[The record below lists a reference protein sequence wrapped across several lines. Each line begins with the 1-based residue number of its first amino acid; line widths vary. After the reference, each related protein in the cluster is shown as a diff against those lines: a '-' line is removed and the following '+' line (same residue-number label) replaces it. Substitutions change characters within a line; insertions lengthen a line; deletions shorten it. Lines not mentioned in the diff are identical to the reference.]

1 MIKDVVAAD
10 LPPTSKRWD
19 SRRLYAALVF
29 IPLFYLLV
37 RYLPPIAFFGL
48 VVGASWLA
56 LIELYRLHFQPRLAT
71 MAIILGLVMTTL
83 VLSHLQWPDAL
94 PLHPLLLFVIT
105 ATLLSYLLSKHEL
118 SRSLVDVS
126 VLIFGM
132 LYIGFTLGHL
142 LLIRALPDGI
152 FLVFFVILVTWAG
165 DTGAYYTGV
174 SMGRTPLAPRISPN
188 KTVEGLVGG
197 CLLAVVIAL
206 IARAW
211 FIPSFTIVDALVLGV
226 MLTVAGL
233 VGDLSES
240 MFKRGAGV
248 KDSGGLIPG
257 HGGMLDRLDS
267 LLLTAPTYYY
277 YVTLVKG

>member
-1 MIKDVVAAD
+1 M
-10 LPPTSKRWD
+10 
-19 SRRLYAALVF
+19 VF

-56 LIELYRLHFQPRLAT
+56 LVELYRLHFQPRLAT
-71 MAIILGLVMTTL
+71 MAIMLGLVMTTL
-83 VLSHLQWPDAL
+83 VLSHLQWPETV
-94 PLHPLLLFVIT
+94 PLHPVLLLT
-105 ATLLSYLLSKHEL
+105 LAGTLLFHLLSKHDL

-126 VLIFGM
+126 VLIFGT
-132 LYIGFTLGHL
+132 LYIGFALGHL
-142 LLIRALPDGI
+142 LLTRALPDGI
-152 FLVFFVILVTWAG
+152 FLVFFVMLVTWAG
-165 DTGAYYTGV
+165 DTGAYYAGV

-188 KTVEGLVGG
+188 KTVEGLLGG

-211 FIPSFTIVDALVLGV
+211 FIPSFTIVDAVALGIL
-226 MLTVAGL
+226 LTVAGL
-233 VGDLSES
+233 IGDLSES

-277 YVTLVKG
+277 YVTLFKS

>member
-1 MIKDVVAAD
+1 MIRDVVTAD
-10 LPPTSKRWD
+10 LPRTSKRWD

-48 VVGASWLA
+48 VVGASWLS
-56 LIELYRLHFQPRLAT
+56 LMELYRLHFQPRLAT
-71 MAIILGLVMTTL
+71 IAIILGLAMTTL
-83 VLSHLQWPDAL
+83 VLSHLQWPEAL
-94 PLHPLLLFVIT
+94 PLHPLLLVILI
-105 ATLLSYLLSKHEL
+105 ATLLWYLLSKHDL

-152 FLVFFVILVTWAG
+152 FLLFFVILVTWAG
-165 DTGAYYTGV
+165 DTGAYYAGV

-188 KTVEGLVGG
+188 KTVEGLLGG
-197 CLLAVVIAL
+197 CLLAVVVAL

-211 FIPSFTIVDALVLGV
+211 FIPSFTVVDTLVLGV

-233 VGDLSES
+233 MGDLSES

-277 YVTLVKG
+277 YVTLVKW

>member
-1 MIKDVVAAD
+1 MIRHVVAAD
-10 LPPTSKRWD
+10 LPRTSKRWD
-19 SRRLYAALVF
+19 SRRLYAAMVF

-56 LIELYRLHFQPRLAT
+56 LVELYRLHFQPRLAT
-71 MAIILGLVMTTL
+71 MAIMLGLVMTTL
-83 VLSHLQWPDAL
+83 VLSHLQWPETV
-94 PLHPLLLFVIT
+94 PLHPVLLLT
-105 ATLLSYLLSKHEL
+105 LAGTLLFHLLSKHDL

-126 VLIFGM
+126 VLIFGT
-132 LYIGFTLGHL
+132 LYIGFALGHL
-142 LLIRALPDGI
+142 LLTRALPDGI
-152 FLVFFVILVTWAG
+152 FLVFFVMLVTWAG
-165 DTGAYYTGV
+165 DTGAYYAGV

-188 KTVEGLVGG
+188 KTVEGLLGG

-211 FIPSFTIVDALVLGV
+211 FIPSFTIVDAVALGIL
-226 MLTVAGL
+226 LTVAGL
-233 VGDLSES
+233 IGDLSES

-277 YVTLVKG
+277 YVTLLKS

>member
-1 MIKDVVAAD
+1 MIRGAVAAGA
-10 LPPTSKRWD
+10 PRASSRWD
-19 SRRLYAALVF
+19 RRRLYAALVF
-29 IPLFYLLV
+29 IPLFYVLV

-48 VVGASWLA
+48 VVGAAWLA
-56 LIELYRLHFQPRLAT
+56 LIELYRLHFPKQAT
-71 MAIILGLVMTTL
+71 LEIVIGVAMTTI
-83 VLSHLQWPDAL
+83 VLSHLQWPNAF
-94 PLHPLLLFVIT
+94 PSRPLFVFII
-105 ATLLSYLLSKHEL
+105 AAILFFYLVSRHDF
-118 SRSLVDVS
+118 SRSLADVS
-126 VLIFGM
+126 VLIFGT

-142 LLIRALPDGI
+142 LLTRALPDGI
-152 FLVFFVILVTWAG
+152 FLIFFVVLVTWAG

-174 SMGRTPLAPRISPN
+174 SIGRTPLAPKISPN
-188 KTVEGLVGG
+188 KTVEGLLGG
-197 CLLAVVIAL
+197 CLLAVMIAL

-211 FIPSFTIVDALVLGV
+211 FIPSLTIVDAVVLGIV
-226 MLTVAGL
+226 LTLAGL
-233 VGDLSES
+233 IGDLSES

>member
-1 MIKDVVAAD
+1 MIRHLVAAD
-10 LPPTSKRWD
+10 LPRTSKRWD
-19 SRRLYAALVF
+19 SRRLYAAMVF

-56 LIELYRLHFQPRLAT
+56 LVELYRLHFQPRVAT
-71 MAIILGLVMTTL
+71 MAIMLGLVMTTL
-83 VLSHLQWPDAL
+83 VLSHLQWPEAV
-94 PLHPLLLFVIT
+94 PLHPVLLLT
-105 ATLLSYLLSKHEL
+105 LAATLLFHLLSKQDL
-118 SRSLVDVS
+118 SRSLVDIS
-126 VLIFGM
+126 VLIFGT
-132 LYIGFTLGHL
+132 LYIGFALGHL
-142 LLIRALPDGI
+142 LLTRALPDGI

-165 DTGAYYTGV
+165 DTGAYYAGV
-174 SMGRTPLAPRISPN
+174 SMGRTPLALRISPN
-188 KTVEGLVGG
+188 KTVEGLLGG

-211 FIPSFTIVDALVLGV
+211 FIPSFTIVDAVVLGIL
-226 MLTVAGL
+226 LTVAGL
-233 VGDLSES
+233 IGDLSES

-277 YVTLVKG
+277 YVTLLKS

>member
-1 MIKDVVAAD
+1 MIRGAAAAGA
-10 LPPTSKRWD
+10 PPASGRWD
-19 SRRLYAALVF
+19 RRRIYAALVF

-37 RYLPPIAFFGL
+37 RYLPPIAFFVL
-48 VVGASWLA
+48 VVGAASLA
-56 LIELYRLHFQPRLAT
+56 LIELYRLHFQRPAT
-71 MAIILGLVMTTL
+71 MAIMGGVAMTTM

-94 PLHPLLLFVIT
+94 PLRLIFMVIVA
-105 ATLLSYLLSKHEL
+105 ATLLLYLVSKHDF

-126 VLIFGM
+126 VLIFGT
-132 LYIGFTLGHL
+132 LYIGLTLGHL
-142 LLIRALPDGI
+142 LLTRALPDGI
-152 FLVFFVILVTWAG
+152 FLIFFVVLVTWAG
-165 DTGAYYTGV
+165 DTGAYYAGV
-174 SMGRTPLAPRISPN
+174 SMGRTRLAPTISPN
-188 KTVEGLVGG
+188 KTVEGLLGG
-197 CLLAVVIAL
+197 CLLAIAIAL

-211 FIPSFTIVDALVLGV
+211 FIPSLTIVDAVVLGIV
-226 MLTVAGL
+226 LTLAGL
-233 VGDLSES
+233 IGDLSES

>member
-1 MIKDVVAAD
+1 MIRNAVAAD
-10 LPPTSKRWD
+10 LLRTSKRWD
-19 SRRLYAALVF
+19 SRRLYTALVF
-29 IPLFYLLV
+29 VPLFYLLV
-37 RYLPPIAFFGL
+37 RYLPPVAFFGL

-56 LIELYRLHFQPRLAT
+56 LVELYRLHFEPRRTT
-71 MAIILGLVMTTL
+71 MAIIMGLVMTTL
-83 VLSHLQWPDAL
+83 LLSHLQWPQAL
-94 PLHPLLLFVIT
+94 PLHPLLLVMLA
-105 ATLLSYLLSKHEL
+105 ATLFFYLLSKHDL
-118 SRSLVDVS
+118 SRSLVDIS
-126 VLIFGM
+126 VLIFGT

-142 LLIRALPDGI
+142 LLTRALPEGV

-165 DTGAYYTGV
+165 DTGAYYAGV

-197 CLLAVVIAL
+197 CILAVVVSL

-226 MLTVAGL
+226 LLTMAGL
-233 VGDLSES
+233 IGDLTES

-277 YVTLVKG
+277 YVTLFKS

>member
-1 MIKDVVAAD
+1 MIRDVVAAD
-10 LPPTSKRWD
+10 LPRTSKRWD
-19 SRRLYAALVF
+19 GRRLYAALIF
-29 IPLFYLLV
+29 IPLFYVLV

-56 LIELYRLHFQPRLAT
+56 LVELYRLHFQPRLAT
-71 MAIILGLVMTTL
+71 MAIIFGQVMATL
-83 VLSHLQWPDAL
+83 VLGHLQWPDAL
-94 PLHPLLLFVIT
+94 PLHPLLFFIIA
-105 ATLLSYLLSKHEL
+105 ATLLWYLLSKHDF

-152 FLVFFVILVTWAG
+152 FLIFFVILVTWAG
-165 DTGAYYTGV
+165 DTGAYYAGV
-174 SMGRTPLAPRISPN
+174 RMGRTPLATRISPN
-188 KTVEGLVGG
+188 KTVEGLLGG
-197 CLLAVVIAL
+197 CLLAVVTAF
-206 IARAW
+206 IARSW

-226 MLTVAGL
+226 MLTMAGL
-233 VGDLSES
+233 MGDLSES

-248 KDSGGLIPG
+248 KDSGSLIPG

-277 YVTLVKG
+277 YVILVKG

>member
-1 MIKDVVAAD
+1 MIRGAVAAGA
-10 LPPTSKRWD
+10 PRASSRWD
-19 SRRLYAALVF
+19 RRRLYAALVF
-29 IPLFYLLV
+29 IPLFYVLV

-48 VVGASWLA
+48 VVGAAWLA
-56 LIELYRLHFQPRLAT
+56 LIELYRLHFPKQAT
-71 MAIILGLVMTTL
+71 LEIVIGVAMTTI

-94 PLHPLLLFVIT
+94 PSRPLFVFII
-105 ATLLSYLLSKHEL
+105 AAILFFYLVSRHDF
-118 SRSLVDVS
+118 SRSLADVS
-126 VLIFGM
+126 VLIFGT

-142 LLIRALPDGI
+142 LLTRALPDGI
-152 FLVFFVILVTWAG
+152 FLIFFVVLVTWAG

-174 SMGRTPLAPRISPN
+174 SIGRTPLAPKISPN
-188 KTVEGLVGG
+188 KTVEGLLGG
-197 CLLAVVIAL
+197 CLLAVMIAL

-211 FIPSFTIVDALVLGV
+211 FIPSLTIVDAVVLGIV
-226 MLTVAGL
+226 LTLAGL
-233 VGDLSES
+233 IGDLSES
-240 MFKRGAGV
+240 TFKRGAGV

>member
-1 MIKDVVAAD
+1 MIRHVVAAD
-10 LPPTSKRWD
+10 LPRTSKRWD
-19 SRRLYAALVF
+19 SRRLYAAMVF

-56 LIELYRLHFQPRLAT
+56 LVELYRLHFQPRVAT
-71 MAIILGLVMTTL
+71 MAIMLGLVMTTL
-83 VLSHLQWPDAL
+83 VLSHLQWPEAV
-94 PLHPLLLFVIT
+94 PLHPVLLLT
-105 ATLLSYLLSKHEL
+105 LAATLLFHLLSKQDL
-118 SRSLVDVS
+118 SRSLVDIS
-126 VLIFGM
+126 VLIFGT
-132 LYIGFTLGHL
+132 LYIGFALGHL
-142 LLIRALPDGI
+142 LLTRALPDGI

-165 DTGAYYTGV
+165 DTGAYYAGV

-188 KTVEGLVGG
+188 KTVEGLLGG

-211 FIPSFTIVDALVLGV
+211 FIPSFTIVDAVVLGIL
-226 MLTVAGL
+226 LTVAGL
-233 VGDLSES
+233 IGDLSES

-267 LLLTAPTYYY
+267 LLLTAPAYYY
-277 YVTLVKG
+277 YVTLLKS

>member
-1 MIKDVVAAD
+1 M
-10 LPPTSKRWD
+10 
-19 SRRLYAALVF
+19 VF

-56 LIELYRLHFQPRLAT
+56 LVELYRLHFQPRVAT
-71 MAIILGLVMTTL
+71 MAIMLGLVMTTL
-83 VLSHLQWPDAL
+83 VLSHLQWPEAV
-94 PLHPLLLFVIT
+94 PLHPVLLLT
-105 ATLLSYLLSKHEL
+105 LAATLLFHLLSKQDL
-118 SRSLVDVS
+118 SRSLVDIS
-126 VLIFGM
+126 VLIFGT
-132 LYIGFTLGHL
+132 LYIGFALGHL
-142 LLIRALPDGI
+142 LLTRALPDGI

-165 DTGAYYTGV
+165 DTGAYYAGV

-188 KTVEGLVGG
+188 KTVEGLLGG

-211 FIPSFTIVDALVLGV
+211 FIPSFTIVDAVVLGIL
-226 MLTVAGL
+226 LTVAGL
-233 VGDLSES
+233 IGDLSES

-277 YVTLVKG
+277 YVTLLKS

>member
-1 MIKDVVAAD
+1 
-10 LPPTSKRWD
+10 
-19 SRRLYAALVF
+19 
-29 IPLFYLLV
+29 
-37 RYLPPIAFFGL
+37 
-48 VVGASWLA
+48 
-56 LIELYRLHFQPRLAT
+56 
-71 MAIILGLVMTTL
+71 MTTI

-94 PLHPLLLFVIT
+94 PSRPLFVFVI
-105 ATLLSYLLSKHEL
+105 AAILFFYLVSRHDF
-118 SRSLVDVS
+118 SRSLADVS
-126 VLIFGM
+126 VLIFGT

-142 LLIRALPDGI
+142 LLTRALPDGI
-152 FLVFFVILVTWAG
+152 FLIFFVVLVTWAG

-174 SMGRTPLAPRISPN
+174 SIGRTPLAPKISPN
-188 KTVEGLVGG
+188 KTVEGLLGG
-197 CLLAVVIAL
+197 CLLAVMIAL

-211 FIPSFTIVDALVLGV
+211 FIPSLTIVDAVVLGIV
-226 MLTVAGL
+226 LTLAGL
-233 VGDLSES
+233 IGDLSES

>member
-1 MIKDVVAAD
+1 VTAD
-10 LPPTSKRWD
+10 LPRTSKRWD

-56 LIELYRLHFQPRLAT
+56 LVELYRLHFQPRLAT

-83 VLSHLQWPDAL
+83 VLSHLQWPDVL
-94 PLHPLLLFVIT
+94 PLHPLLVFVIT
-105 ATLLSYLLSKHEL
+105 ATLVWYLLSKHDL

-152 FLVFFVILVTWAG
+152 FLIFFVLLVTWAG
-165 DTGAYYTGV
+165 DTGAYYAGV

-188 KTVEGLVGG
+188 KTVEGLLGG

-233 VGDLSES
+233 IGDLSES

>member
-1 MIKDVVAAD
+1 MAAD
-10 LPPTSKRWD
+10 VPPSRRWD
-19 SRRLYAALVF
+19 RRRIYAALVF
-29 IPLFYLLV
+29 IPLFYALV

-48 VVGASWLA
+48 VLGASWFTLV
-56 LIELYRLHFQPRLAT
+56 ELYGLHFHSRPATLAIAT
-71 MAIILGLVMTTL
+71 GMVMTTF
-83 VLSHLQWPDAL
+83 VLSHLQWPGAL
-94 PLHPLLLFVIT
+94 PLGPLLLFIMT
-105 ATLLSYLLSKHEL
+105 ATLLFYLVSKQDL

-126 VLIFGM
+126 VLIFGT

-142 LLIRALPDGI
+142 LLTRALPDGI
-152 FLVFFVILVTWAG
+152 FLIFFVVLVTWAG
-165 DTGAYYTGV
+165 DTGAYYAGM

-188 KTVEGLVGG
+188 KTVEGLLGG

-211 FIPSFTIVDALVLGV
+211 FIPSFTIIDAVVLGLL
-226 MLTVAGL
+226 LTAVGL
-233 VGDLSES
+233 IGDLSES
-240 MFKRGAGV
+240 MFKRSAGV

-257 HGGMLDRLDS
+257 HGGVLDRLDS

>member
-1 MIKDVVAAD
+1 MIKDVVTAD
-10 LPPTSKRWD
+10 LPRTSKRWD

-165 DTGAYYTGV
+165 DTGA
-174 SMGRTPLAPRISPN
+174 
-188 KTVEGLVGG
+188 
-197 CLLAVVIAL
+197 
-206 IARAW
+206 
-211 FIPSFTIVDALVLGV
+211 
-226 MLTVAGL
+226 
-233 VGDLSES
+233 
-240 MFKRGAGV
+240 
-248 KDSGGLIPG
+248 
-257 HGGMLDRLDS
+257 
-267 LLLTAPTYYY
+267 
-277 YVTLVKG
+277 

>member
-1 MIKDVVAAD
+1 MIRHVVAAD
-10 LPPTSKRWD
+10 LPRTSKRWD
-19 SRRLYAALVF
+19 SRRLYAAMVF

-56 LIELYRLHFQPRLAT
+56 LVELYRLHFQPRVAT
-71 MAIILGLVMTTL
+71 MAIMLGLVMTTL
-83 VLSHLQWPDAL
+83 VLSHLQWPEAV
-94 PLHPLLLFVIT
+94 PLHPVLLLT
-105 ATLLSYLLSKHEL
+105 LAATLLFHLLSKQDL
-118 SRSLVDVS
+118 SRSLVDIS
-126 VLIFGM
+126 VLIFGT
-132 LYIGFTLGHL
+132 LYIGFALGHL
-142 LLIRALPDGI
+142 LLTRALPDGI

-165 DTGAYYTGV
+165 DTGAYYAGV

-188 KTVEGLVGG
+188 KTVEGLLGG

-211 FIPSFTIVDALVLGV
+211 FIPSFTIVDAVVLGIL
-226 MLTVAGL
+226 LTVAGL
-233 VGDLSES
+233 IGDLSES

-277 YVTLVKG
+277 YVTLLKS

>member
-1 MIKDVVAAD
+1 VIKDVVAAD
-10 LPPTSKRWD
+10 LPRTSKRWD

-56 LIELYRLHFQPRLAT
+56 LIELYRLHFRPRLAT
-71 MAIILGLVMTTL
+71 MAIILGLAMTTL
-83 VLSHLQWPDAL
+83 VLTHLQWPDAL

-105 ATLLSYLLSKHEL
+105 ATLLCYLLSKHDF

-132 LYIGFTLGHL
+132 LYIGFMLGHL

-165 DTGAYYTGV
+165 DTGAYYAGV
-174 SMGRTPLAPRISPN
+174 SMGRTSLAPRISPN

-211 FIPSFTIVDALVLGV
+211 FIPSLTIVDALVLGV

-233 VGDLSES
+233 IGDLSES
-240 MFKRGAGV
+240 MFKRGSGV

>member
-1 MIKDVVAAD
+1 VIKGAVAAGA
-10 LPPTSKRWD
+10 PPASSRWD
-19 SRRLYAALVF
+19 RRRLYAALVF
-29 IPLFYLLV
+29 IPLFYVLV

-48 VVGASWLA
+48 VVGAAWLA
-56 LIELYRLHFQPRLAT
+56 LIELYRLHFQKPAT
-71 MAIILGLVMTTL
+71 MAIVIGVAMTTI
-83 VLSHLQWPDAL
+83 VLSHLQWPDGI
-94 PLHPLLLFVIT
+94 PLRPLFMFIMA
-105 ATLLSYLLSKHEL
+105 ATLLFYLVSKHDF
-118 SRSLVDVS
+118 SRSLADVS
-126 VLIFGM
+126 VLIFGT

-142 LLIRALPDGI
+142 LLTRALPDGI
-152 FLVFFVILVTWAG
+152 FLIFFVVLVTWAG
-165 DTGAYYTGV
+165 DTGAYYAGM

-188 KTVEGLVGG
+188 KTAEGLLGG

-211 FIPSFTIVDALVLGV
+211 FIPSLTIIDAVVLGV
-226 MLTVAGL
+226 VLTLAGL
-233 VGDLSES
+233 LGDLSES

>member
-1 MIKDVVAAD
+1 MADVA
-10 LPPTSKRWD
+10 PSTRWD
-19 SRRLYAALVF
+19 RRRISAALVF
-29 IPLFYLLV
+29 IPLFYMLV

-56 LIELYRLHFQPRLAT
+56 LVELYGLHFHSRPATLAIAT
-71 MAIILGLVMTTL
+71 GGVMTTF

-94 PLHPLLLFVIT
+94 PLGLLLLFVMT
-105 ATLLSYLLSKHEL
+105 AILLFYLVSKQDL

-126 VLIFGM
+126 VLIFGT

-142 LLIRALPDGI
+142 LLTRALPDGI
-152 FLVFFVILVTWAG
+152 FLIFFVVLVTWAG
-165 DTGAYYTGV
+165 DTGAYYAGM

-188 KTVEGLVGG
+188 KTVEGLLGG

-211 FIPSFTIVDALVLGV
+211 FIPSFTILDAIVLGLVL
-226 MLTVAGL
+226 TVVGL
-233 VGDLSES
+233 IGDLSES
-240 MFKRGAGV
+240 MFKRSAGV

-257 HGGMLDRLDS
+257 HGGVLDRLDS

>member
-1 MIKDVVAAD
+1 MIRGAVAAGA
-10 LPPTSKRWD
+10 PRASSRWD
-19 SRRLYAALVF
+19 RRRLYAALVF
-29 IPLFYLLV
+29 IPLFYVLV

-48 VVGASWLA
+48 VVGAAWLA
-56 LIELYRLHFQPRLAT
+56 LIELYRLHFPKQAT
-71 MAIILGLVMTTL
+71 LEIVIGVAMTTI

-94 PLHPLLLFVIT
+94 PSRPLFVFVI
-105 ATLLSYLLSKHEL
+105 AAILFFYLVSRHDF
-118 SRSLVDVS
+118 SRSLADVS
-126 VLIFGM
+126 VLIFGT

-142 LLIRALPDGI
+142 LLTRALPDGI
-152 FLVFFVILVTWAG
+152 FLIFFVVLVTWAG

-174 SMGRTPLAPRISPN
+174 SIGRTPLAPKISPN
-188 KTVEGLVGG
+188 KTVEGLLGG
-197 CLLAVVIAL
+197 CLLAVMIAL

-211 FIPSFTIVDALVLGV
+211 FIPSLTIVDAVVLGIV
-226 MLTVAGL
+226 LTLAGL
-233 VGDLSES
+233 IGDLSES

>member
-1 MIKDVVAAD
+1 MIRDVVTAD
-10 LPPTSKRWD
+10 LPRTSKRWD

-56 LIELYRLHFQPRLAT
+56 VVELYRLHFQPRLAT
-71 MAIILGLVMTTL
+71 MAIILGLIMTTL
-83 VLSHLQWPDAL
+83 VLSHLQWPDVL
-94 PLHPLLLFVIT
+94 PLHPLLVFVIT
-105 ATLLSYLLSKHEL
+105 ATLLWYLLSKHDL

-152 FLVFFVILVTWAG
+152 FLIFFVILVTWAG
-165 DTGAYYTGV
+165 DTGAYYAGV

-188 KTVEGLVGG
+188 KTVEGLLGG

-233 VGDLSES
+233 IGDLSES

>member
-1 MIKDVVAAD
+1 MIRGAVAAGA
-10 LPPTSKRWD
+10 PRASSRWD
-19 SRRLYAALVF
+19 RRRLYAALVF
-29 IPLFYLLV
+29 IPLFYVLV

-48 VVGASWLA
+48 VVGAAWLA
-56 LIELYRLHFQPRLAT
+56 LIELYRLHFPKQAT
-71 MAIILGLVMTTL
+71 LEIVIGVAMTTI
-83 VLSHLQWPDAL
+83 VLSHLQWPDAF
-94 PLHPLLLFVIT
+94 PSRPLFVFVI
-105 ATLLSYLLSKHEL
+105 AAILFFYLVSRHDF
-118 SRSLVDVS
+118 SRSLADVS
-126 VLIFGM
+126 VLIFGT

-142 LLIRALPDGI
+142 LLTRALPDGI
-152 FLVFFVILVTWAG
+152 FLIFFVVLVTWAG

-174 SMGRTPLAPRISPN
+174 SIGRTPLAPKISPN
-188 KTVEGLVGG
+188 KTVEGLLGG
-197 CLLAVVIAL
+197 CLLAVMIAL

-211 FIPSFTIVDALVLGV
+211 FIPSLTIVDAVVLGIV
-226 MLTVAGL
+226 LTLAGL
-233 VGDLSES
+233 IGDLSES

>member
-1 MIKDVVAAD
+1 MIKGAVAAGA
-10 LPPTSKRWD
+10 PPASSRWD
-19 SRRLYAALVF
+19 RRRLYAALVF
-29 IPLFYLLV
+29 IPLFYVLV

-48 VVGASWLA
+48 VVGAAWLA
-56 LIELYRLHFQPRLAT
+56 LIELYRLHFQKPAT
-71 MAIILGLVMTTL
+71 MAIVIGVAMTTI
-83 VLSHLQWPDAL
+83 VLSHLQWPDGI
-94 PLHPLLLFVIT
+94 PLRPLFMFIMA
-105 ATLLSYLLSKHEL
+105 ATLLFYLVSKHDF
-118 SRSLVDVS
+118 SRSLADVS
-126 VLIFGM
+126 VLIFGT

-142 LLIRALPDGI
+142 LLTRALPDGI
-152 FLVFFVILVTWAG
+152 FLIFFVVLVTWAG
-165 DTGAYYTGV
+165 DTGAYYAGV

-188 KTVEGLVGG
+188 KTAEGLLGG

-211 FIPSFTIVDALVLGV
+211 FIPSLTIIDAVVLGV
-226 MLTVAGL
+226 VLTLAGL
-233 VGDLSES
+233 LGDLSES

>member
-1 MIKDVVAAD
+1 VIRDVVAAD
-10 LPPTSKRWD
+10 LPRTSKRWD

-29 IPLFYLLV
+29 VPLFYLLV
-37 RYLPPIAFFGL
+37 RYLPPFAFFGL
-48 VVGASWLA
+48 VVAASWLA
-56 LIELYRLHFQPRLAT
+56 LVELYRLHFHPRLAT
-71 MAIILGLVMTTL
+71 MAIILGLAMTTL
-83 VLSHLQWPDAL
+83 VLAHLQWPDAF
-94 PLHPLLLFVIT
+94 PLHPLLVFVIT
-105 ATLLSYLLSKHEL
+105 ATLLCYLLSKQDL
-118 SRSLVDVS
+118 SQSLVDVS

-132 LYIGFTLGHL
+132 LYIGFLLGHL

-165 DTGAYYTGV
+165 DTGAYYAGV
-174 SMGRTPLAPRISPN
+174 SLGRTALAPRISPK
-188 KTVEGLVGG
+188 KTIEGLVGG

-206 IARAW
+206 VARAW

-226 MLTVAGL
+226 LLTAAGL
-233 VGDLSES
+233 MGDLSES

-248 KDSGGLIPG
+248 KDSGGVIPG

>member
-1 MIKDVVAAD
+1 MAAD
-10 LPPTSKRWD
+10 VPPSSRWD
-19 SRRLYAALVF
+19 RRRLYAALVF
-29 IPLFYLLV
+29 IPLFYVLV

-48 VVGASWLA
+48 VIGASWLA
-56 LIELYRLHFQPRLAT
+56 LVELYRMHFHSKPAT
-71 MAIILGLVMTTL
+71 VEIATGVAMTTFL
-83 VLSHLQWPDAL
+83 LGHLQWPDAL
-94 PLHPLLLFVIT
+94 PLHPVLMFIMTTILLL
-105 ATLLSYLLSKHEL
+105 YLVSKRDL

-126 VLIFGM
+126 VLIFGT

-142 LLIRALPDGI
+142 ILTRALPDGI
-152 FLVFFVILVTWAG
+152 LLVFFVVLVTWAG
-165 DTGAYYTGV
+165 DTGAYYAGM

-188 KTVEGLVGG
+188 KTVEGLLGG
-197 CLLAVVIAL
+197 CLLAVVMAL

-211 FIPSFTIVDALVLGV
+211 FIPSFTILDAVVLGV
-226 MLTVAGL
+226 VLTVVGL
-233 VGDLSES
+233 IGDLSES

>member
-1 MIKDVVAAD
+1 MIRDVVTAD
-10 LPPTSKRWD
+10 LPRTSKRWD

-48 VVGASWLA
+48 VVGASWLS
-56 LIELYRLHFQPRLAT
+56 LMELYRLHFQPRLAT
-71 MAIILGLVMTTL
+71 IAIILGLAMTTL
-83 VLSHLQWPDAL
+83 VLSHLQWPEAL
-94 PLHPLLLFVIT
+94 PLHPLLLVILI
-105 ATLLSYLLSKHEL
+105 ATLLWYLLSKHDL

-142 LLIRALPDGI
+142 LFIRALPDGI
-152 FLVFFVILVTWAG
+152 FLIFFVILVTWAG
-165 DTGAYYTGV
+165 DTGAYYAGV

-188 KTVEGLVGG
+188 KTVEGLLGG
-197 CLLAVVIAL
+197 CLLAVVVAL

-211 FIPSFTIVDALVLGV
+211 FIPSFTVVDTLVLGV

-233 VGDLSES
+233 MGDLSES

>member
-1 MIKDVVAAD
+1 MIRDVVTAD
-10 LPPTSKRWD
+10 LPRTSRWD

-56 LIELYRLHFQPRLAT
+56 LVELYRLHFQPRLAT

-83 VLSHLQWPDAL
+83 VLSHLQWPDVL
-94 PLHPLLLFVIT
+94 PLHPLLVFVIT
-105 ATLLSYLLSKHEL
+105 ATLLWYLLSKHDL

-152 FLVFFVILVTWAG
+152 FLIFFVILVTWAG
-165 DTGAYYTGV
+165 DTGAYYAGV

-188 KTVEGLVGG
+188 KTVEGLLGG

-233 VGDLSES
+233 IGDLSES

>member
-1 MIKDVVAAD
+1 VIRNAVTAD
-10 LPPTSKRWD
+10 LPRTSKRWD

-37 RYLPPIAFFGL
+37 RYLPPIVFFGL

-71 MAIILGLVMTTL
+71 MAIVLGLVMTTL
-83 VLSHLQWPDAL
+83 VLSHLQWPQTL
-94 PLHPLLLFVIT
+94 PLHPLFLFILT

-118 SRSLVDVS
+118 SQSLVDVS
-126 VLIFGM
+126 VLLFGT

-165 DTGAYYTGV
+165 DTGAYYAGV
-174 SMGRTPLAPRISPN
+174 SMGRTPLALRISPN
-188 KTVEGLVGG
+188 KTVEGLLGG
-197 CLLAVVIAL
+197 CLLAVVLAL

-211 FIPSFTIVDALVLGV
+211 FIPSFTIIDALVLGV

-233 VGDLSES
+233 IGDLSES

-277 YVTLVKG
+277 YVTLFKS

>member
-1 MIKDVVAAD
+1 MIRGAVAAGA
-10 LPPTSKRWD
+10 PRASSRWD
-19 SRRLYAALVF
+19 RRRLYAALVF
-29 IPLFYLLV
+29 IPLFYVLV

-48 VVGASWLA
+48 VVGAAWLA
-56 LIELYRLHFQPRLAT
+56 LIELYRLHFPKQAT
-71 MAIILGLVMTTL
+71 LEIVIGVAMTTI

-94 PLHPLLLFVIT
+94 PSRPLFVFIII
-105 ATLLSYLLSKHEL
+105 AAILFFYLVSRHDF
-118 SRSLVDVS
+118 SRSLADVS
-126 VLIFGM
+126 VLIFGT

-142 LLIRALPDGI
+142 LLTRALPDGI
-152 FLVFFVILVTWAG
+152 FLIFFVVLVTWAG

-174 SMGRTPLAPRISPN
+174 SIGRTPLAPKISPN
-188 KTVEGLVGG
+188 KTVEGLLGG
-197 CLLAVVIAL
+197 CLLAVMIAL

-211 FIPSFTIVDALVLGV
+211 FIPSLTIVDAVVLGIV
-226 MLTVAGL
+226 LTLAGL
-233 VGDLSES
+233 IGDLSES

>member
-1 MIKDVVAAD
+1 MIRHVVAAD
-10 LPPTSKRWD
+10 LPRTSKRWD
-19 SRRLYAALVF
+19 SRRLYAAMVF

-56 LIELYRLHFQPRLAT
+56 LVELYRLHFQPRVAT
-71 MAIILGLVMTTL
+71 MAIMLGLVMTTL
-83 VLSHLQWPDAL
+83 VLSHLQWPEAV
-94 PLHPLLLFVIT
+94 PLHPVLLLT
-105 ATLLSYLLSKHEL
+105 LAATLLFHLLSKQDL
-118 SRSLVDVS
+118 SRSLVDIS
-126 VLIFGM
+126 VLIFGT
-132 LYIGFTLGHL
+132 LYIGFALGHL
-142 LLIRALPDGI
+142 LLTRALPDGI

-165 DTGAYYTGV
+165 DTGAYYAGV

-188 KTVEGLVGG
+188 KTVEGLLGG

-211 FIPSFTIVDALVLGV
+211 FIPSFTIVDAVVLGIL
-226 MLTVAGL
+226 LTVAGL
-233 VGDLSES
+233 IGDLSES
-240 MFKRGAGV
+240 MLKRGAGV

-267 LLLTAPTYYY
+267 LLLTAPAYYY
-277 YVTLVKG
+277 YVTLLKS

>member
-1 MIKDVVAAD
+1 MIRDVVTAD
-10 LPPTSKRWD
+10 LPRTSKRWD

-56 LIELYRLHFQPRLAT
+56 LVELYRLHFQPRLAT
-71 MAIILGLVMTTL
+71 IAILLGLAMTTL
-83 VLSHLQWPDAL
+83 VLSHLQWPEAL
-94 PLHPLLLFVIT
+94 PLHPLLLVILI
-105 ATLLSYLLSKHEL
+105 ATLLWYLLSKHDL

-152 FLVFFVILVTWAG
+152 FLIFFVILVTWAG
-165 DTGAYYTGV
+165 DTGAYYAGV

-188 KTVEGLVGG
+188 KTVEGLLGG
-197 CLLAVVIAL
+197 CLLAVVVAL

-233 VGDLSES
+233 MGDLSES

>member
-1 MIKDVVAAD
+1 MIRHVVAAD
-10 LPPTSKRWD
+10 LPRTSKRWD
-19 SRRLYAALVF
+19 SRRLYAAMVF

-56 LIELYRLHFQPRLAT
+56 LVELYRLHFQPRVAT
-71 MAIILGLVMTTL
+71 MAIMLGLVMTTL
-83 VLSHLQWPDAL
+83 VLSHLQWPEAV
-94 PLHPLLLFVIT
+94 PLHPVLLLT
-105 ATLLSYLLSKHEL
+105 LAATLLFHLLSKQDL
-118 SRSLVDVS
+118 SRSLVDIS
-126 VLIFGM
+126 VLIFGT
-132 LYIGFTLGHL
+132 LYIGFALGHL
-142 LLIRALPDGI
+142 LLTRALPDGI

-165 DTGAYYTGV
+165 DTGAYYAGV

-188 KTVEGLVGG
+188 KTVEGLLGG

-211 FIPSFTIVDALVLGV
+211 FIPSFTIVDAVVLGIL
-226 MLTVAGL
+226 LTVTGL
-233 VGDLSES
+233 IGDLSES

-267 LLLTAPTYYY
+267 LLLTAPAYYY
-277 YVTLVKG
+277 YVTLLKS